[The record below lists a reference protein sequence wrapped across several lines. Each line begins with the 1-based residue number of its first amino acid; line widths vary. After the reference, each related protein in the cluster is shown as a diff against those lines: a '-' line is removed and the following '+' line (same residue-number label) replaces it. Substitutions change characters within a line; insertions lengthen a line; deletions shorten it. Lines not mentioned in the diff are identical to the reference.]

1 MNVRVRAIAWIV
13 RYVMTAARDQR
24 NVWMTVHQIRYVLP
38 QVVRIV
44 RRTLIRAEAKNVVL
58 LLTVVDVMWIAGV
71 VCQTKPVWMEVVRTA
86 RRILIRVEAKNVE
99 SPPTAVGIW
108 WVAGAVRQ
116 IRDVWMEVARAA
128 SRIVVKR
135 GCAGCFRTV
144 VAGI

>member
-13 RYVMTAARDQR
+13 RYVMTAARGLR

-38 QVVRIV
+38 Q
-44 RRTLIRAEAKNVVL
+44 
-58 LLTVVDVMWIAGV
+58 
-71 VCQTKPVWMEVVRTA
+71 VVRTA